1 MEYIYMNILFKNML
15 YNQSYTSK
23 AIRHF
28 FEMLCSVVAC
38 ILFSFFVILDKDD
51 TRLKIILII
60 SLALYFLF
68 YVLAFILQ
76 VYFTIKENQD
86 SIRKKTLYMY
96 ILLNCLLM
104 FIFAFLF
111 LKIYKYTFLL
121 INSM

>member
-1 MEYIYMNILFKNML
+1 MNILFKNML

-23 AIRHF
+23 AIRYF
-28 FEMLCSVVAC
+28 FEMLCSVVTC

-60 SLALYFLF
+60 SLTLYFLF

-76 VYFTIKENQD
+76 VYFTVKENQD